1 MDIPF
6 MDLKAQY
13 QTIKEEIDRAIF
25 EVVDK
30 TQFIMGEPVA
40 GLEREFAAFCEAKY
54 AVGTSSGTTAL
65 HLALLACDVKAGEE
79 VITTP
84 HTFIATAEAISHVGA
99 YPVFVDVNEQDY
111 NIDTNKLTKFI
122 DTDCKYD
129 AAKGNLINCRT
140 KRLIRAVMPVHLYGQ
155 PVDMEPV
162 LDLARRYGL
171 RVIEDVAQAH
181 GARYKGKRVGAV
193 GDVGCFSFFPG
204 KNLGA
209 FGDGGMLVTNNE
221 EIAEKSRLLANHG
234 RKDKYRH
241 LIIGYNYR
249 LDALQAAILRVKL
262 KYLDDWSEKRRQ
274 RAAQYNKLLAGAGV
288 LTPRVQSYAEHV
300 YHLYVISAG
309 RRDELQNFLAEG
321 GIKTGVHYPIPL
333 HLQPAYS
340 FLGYQPGD
348 FPVAEACANQ
358 VLSLPM
364 YAELPVQ
371 HLEYVADTIQT
382 FFNDNG

>member
-6 MDLKAQY
+6 MDLKVQY
-13 QTIKEEIDRAIF
+13 QAIKEEVDRAIF
-25 EVVDK
+25 EVIEN
-30 TQFIMGEPVA
+30 TQFIMGEQVA
-40 GLEREFAAFCEAKY
+40 DFEREFAEFCEAKY
-54 AVGTSSGTTAL
+54 AVGASSGTTEL
-65 HLALLACDVKAGEE
+65 HLALLACDIQAGEE
-79 VITTP
+79 VLTTP
-84 HTFIATAEAISHVGA
+84 HTFIATIEAISHIGA
-99 YPVFVDVNEQDY
+99 YPVFVDVNERDY
-111 NIDTNKLTKFI
+111 NIDTNKLAEFI
-122 DTDCKYD
+122 DSHCEYD
-129 AAKGNLINCRT
+129 AARGGLINRRT
-140 KRLIRAVMPVHLYGQ
+140 NRLIRAVIPVHLYGH
-155 PVDMEPV
+155 PADMEPV
-162 LDLARRYGL
+162 LALAEKYGL

-181 GARYKGKRVGAV
+181 GARYKGIRVGAI

-262 KYLDDWSEKRRQ
+262 KFLDDWSENRRK
-274 RAAQYNKLLAGAGV
+274 RAAQYNKLLPEALIPEVRA
-288 LTPRVQSYAEHV
+288 YAEHV
-300 YHLYVISAG
+300 YHLYVINTD
-309 RRDELQNFLAEG
+309 RRDELQAFLTKQ

-340 FLGYQPGD
+340 FLGYKPGD
-348 FPVAEACANQ
+348 FPIAEACAGQ

-364 YAELPVQ
+364 YPELPLQ
-371 HLEYVADTIQT
+371 HIEYVADTINT
-382 FFNDNG
+382 FFGANG